1 MKGGICMNIDSLK
14 RQQNL
19 KSYYEITEED
29 FYPPEDTRLFQ
40 SGIEDIDDG
49 DNFDDYSKWFYS
61 NYEDEI
67 FDN

>member
-1 MKGGICMNIDSLK
+1 MNIDSSK

-19 KSYYEITEED
+19 KTYFEITEKD
-29 FYPPEDTRLFQ
+29 FYPPEDTRLFK
-40 SGIEDIDDG
+40 SGIQDIYGG
-49 DNFDDYSKWFYS
+49 DNFEDYSKWFYS